1 MQVMIVEDN
10 DAVRFGITNVLQEWG
25 AEVFEAST
33 EQEALLSLDK
43 VVPDLLLIDVRLGE
57 NGSGVTVAEKAAQ
70 LKPVPMMLAIS
81 GEATPLEAF
90 RMAQAGVSAFIPK
103 PIDLNTFSAS
113 IELVLQN
120 PPNFL
125 PQVATQ
131 VGKKT
136 YYDIVRNVRKTMLE
150 QALARTGG
158 NKVQAAKLLD
168 VSRQAVQQMIH
179 DFE

>member
-1 MQVMIVEDN
+1 
-10 DAVRFGITNVLQEWG
+10 
-25 AEVFEAST
+25 
-33 EQEALLSLDK
+33 
-43 VVPDLLLIDVRLGE
+43 
-57 NGSGVTVAEKAAQ
+57 
-70 LKPVPMMLAIS
+70 MMLAIS